1 VIFQAPDE
9 STWLGVLRLQ
19 LHVAGSRSLKDK
31 RKAVAQVRDR
41 LRARHNLSVAEVG
54 HLEDHKRAV
63 LTAVMVA
70 NDSRFLQS
78 ALDRIAHDVGT
89 WRAASLEMVDIA
101 LMRPHDDLDSAHY
114 DGHTDV

>member
-1 VIFQAPDE
+1 MIFQAPDE

-19 LHVAGSRSLKDK
+19 LYVHGSRSLKDK

-41 LRARHNLSVAEVG
+41 LRAKHNLSVAEVG
-54 HLEDHKRAV
+54 HLEDHQRAV
-63 LTAVMVA
+63 VTAVMTA

-78 ALDRIAHDVGT
+78 ALDRIAYEVST
-89 WRAASLEMVDIA
+89 WRAAEVETFHIA

-114 DGHTDV
+114 DGESNV